1 MNKLWNTI
9 TEHIVAPTRL
19 TADQLLGL
27 LTPIGRSV
35 HMRRHAASVIVARVQ
50 LISALFALLVPLWAV
65 VDVLVFDGITATWL
79 VLLRLASA
87 GVFVALAWPR
97 EVSATRPYTQAVV
110 MLLIMLMVPPLFYL
124 VSLQIIDPVGLTDS
138 QRLVA
143 QLYTFMPTIV
153 LGGLAIFPLTA
164 LEILLFSLPVL
175 GIALTGMTSGGAE
188 LALDQHGAALWFMLM
203 MMGVA
208 MFSGMSQSHYMESLV
223 YKAMTDPLTGAYTR
237 RSGTE
242 ALELM
247 FRLSS
252 MSGKPLAVAFFDL
265 DHFKTINDQ
274 FGHEA
279 GDQALCTLVE
289 RLRGTL
295 RRGDVLVRWGGEEFI
310 AVLPDMPAD
319 QMSAFLQRL
328 RGAGFGARPDGT
340 PLTASIGVA
349 ESMADGVMDWP
360 ALVELADQRMY
371 AAKHGGRDR
380 AVLPGELTVML
391 EGAATAATPIAASAG

>member
-1 MNKLWNTI
+1 MNKLWQTI
-9 TEHIVAPTRL
+9 TEHIVSPSRL
-19 TADQLLGL
+19 SAEQVRGL
-27 LTPIGRSV
+27 LTPLERSV

-50 LISALFALLVPLWAV
+50 LISALFAVLVPLWAV
-65 VDVLVFDGITATWL
+65 VNALVFDGVPATWL
-79 VLLRLASA
+79 ALLRLASA

-97 EVSATRPYTQAVV
+97 EISASRPYTQAVL

-124 VSLQIIDPVGLTDS
+124 LSLQIIDPEGLTNT

-164 LEILLFSLPVL
+164 LEILLLSLPVL
-175 GIALTGMTSGGAE
+175 GIALTGMTTGGTE
-188 LALDQHGAALWFMLM
+188 LALDQHGAALWFMVM
-203 MMGVA
+203 MMGVS

-223 YKAMTDPLTGAYTR
+223 HKAMTDPLTGAYTR

-242 ALELM
+242 ALELN
-247 FRLSS
+247 FRLAS

-265 DHFKTINDQ
+265 DHFKSINDNY
-274 FGHEA
+274 GHDA
-279 GDQALCTLVE
+279 GDQMLCMLVE

-310 AVLPDMPAD
+310 AVLPEMPAD
-319 QMSAFLQRL
+319 QMTVFLQRL
-328 RGAGFGARPDGT
+328 REAGFGQRPDGT

-349 ESMADGVMDWP
+349 ESLVNKVMDWP
-360 ALVELADQRMY
+360 ELVELADQRMY
-371 AAKHGGRDR
+371 AAKRRGRDR
-380 AVLPGELTVML
+380 AVLPGGQTVVL
-391 EGAATAATPIAASAG
+391 DTSGPAAPPPAATAG

>member
-1 MNKLWNTI
+1 MKKLWNTI
-9 TEHIVAPTRL
+9 TEHIVAPTQL
-19 TADQLLGL
+19 TGDQVLGL

-35 HMRRHAASVIVARVQ
+35 HMRRHAASVIIARVQ
-50 LISALFALLVPLWAV
+50 LISALFALLVPLWSV
-65 VDVLVFDGITATWL
+65 VDLLVFDMRTAIWL
-79 VLLRLASA
+79 VLLRLVSA
-87 GVFVALAWPR
+87 AVFVGLAWPR
-97 EVSATRPYTQAVV
+97 EVSPSRPYTQAVI
-110 MLLIMLMVPPLFYL
+110 MLLIMLMVPPTFYL
-124 VSLQIIDPVGLTDS
+124 VSLQIIDASALNDS
-138 QRLVA
+138 QRLVM

-164 LEILLFSLPVL
+164 LEILLLSVPVL
-175 GIALTGMTSGGAE
+175 GIAVTGMLSGGAE
-188 LALDQHGAALWFMLM
+188 LVLDQHGATLWFMLM

-265 DHFKTINDQ
+265 DHFKSLNDAY
-274 FGHEA
+274 GHDA
-279 GDQALCTLVE
+279 GDQALCTLVT
-289 RLRGTL
+289 RLRETL

-310 AVLPDMPAD
+310 AVLPEMPAD
-319 QMSAFLQRL
+319 QMPAFLKRL
-328 RGAGFGARPDGT
+328 REAGFGRRPDGS

-349 ESMADGVMDWP
+349 ESLQDRVLDWTE
-360 ALVELADQRMY
+360 LVELADQRMY
-371 AAKHGGRDR
+371 VAKHGGRDR
-380 AVLPGELTVML
+380 AVLPGDLTVML
-391 EGAATAATPIAASAG
+391 GVPATAAIPTAASAG